1 MKSCVPLRCVCK
13 FLTSHQSVNHS
24 YSSSMNVDK
33 FTHTMVR
40 CTIKLKKN
48 PPKKPPN
55 NSFKFSI
62 GMLSLTK

>member
-24 YSSSMNVDK
+24 YSLSMNVDK

-40 CTIKLKKN
+40 CTIKYQIKQKSQKKTPIIHSN
-48 PPKKPPN
+48 
-55 NSFKFSI
+55 FQ
-62 GMLSLTK
+62 